1 MSSISNQFLLSS
13 ISEGFFRVALT
24 NYTSQ
29 TGVDLMNDP
38 LTVRVKD
45 CSTPNATLD
54 VLQEQ
59 ALAFDE
65 VKNGDA
71 GLMNH
76 LRVIIDDLHVLPSH
90 CACISNANLVSLEVS
105 MLSITIH

>member
-1 MSSISNQFLLSS
+1 
-13 ISEGFFRVALT
+13 
-24 NYTSQ
+24 
-29 TGVDLMNDP
+29 MNDP

-45 CSTPNATLD
+45 CSSPNATLD

-76 LRVIIDDLHVLPSH
+76 LRLIIDDLHVLPSH